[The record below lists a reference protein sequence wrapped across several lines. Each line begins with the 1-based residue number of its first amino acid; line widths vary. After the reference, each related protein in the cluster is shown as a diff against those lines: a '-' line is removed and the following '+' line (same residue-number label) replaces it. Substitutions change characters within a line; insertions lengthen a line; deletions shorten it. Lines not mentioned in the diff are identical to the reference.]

1 MTLTGV
7 STTSA
12 EIIIRVSNRH
22 QVAETS
28 FNVITNS
35 PSQDYTHPDDH
46 TSPIYDL
53 IPRFKPV
60 TKNTMVNNRGGSK
73 ALIKKERV
81 NFNLGHKIKK
91 TKHSTCYKS
100 GERCLSPG
108 STVLNSRFLLFR
120 ESKLR
125 NSKPTFVE
133 APSSVNMQQN
143 IRFKILFY
151 YRV

>member
-22 QVAETS
+22 QVAETL
-28 FNVITNS
+28 FNVMTNS

-46 TSPIYDL
+46 TSPICDL

-100 GERCLSPG
+100 GE
-108 STVLNSRFLLFR
+108 N
-120 ESKLR
+120 
-125 NSKPTFVE
+125 
-133 APSSVNMQQN
+133 A
-143 IRFKILFY
+143 
-151 YRV
+151 